1 MKRFCELVILDVYPF
16 ALLRSVLLLEFGFAE
31 EQVINLLRGDSGTD
45 ATSGMTSRHF
55 VTIAETPP
63 LHTLSLAELAA
74 NQTVSAS
81 MKFSWTQSDMANL
94 KLVVTAEDPTFDEAT
109 LQKWREEGFN
119 VSYLTFDNS
128 REQYAHTI
136 EHLSDPL
143 ALGEN
148 YAIVGPLTLAPRFWV
163 HQCPS

>member
-1 MKRFCELVILDVYPF
+1 MT
-16 ALLRSVLLLEFGFAE
+16 AE
-31 EQVINLLRGDSGTD
+31 RGRY
-45 ATSGMTSRHF
+45 ATGGMTLRHF

-63 LHTLSLAELAA
+63 IHTFSFAKLAA
-74 NQTVSAS
+74 NQNASAS
-81 MKFSWTQSDMANL
+81 MKFSWTQSDMANS
-94 KLVVTAEDPTFDEAT
+94 KLVVTAEDPTFDEAI
-109 LQKWREEGFN
+109 LQKWREEGFD
-119 VSYLTFDNS
+119 VSYLPFDIS
-128 REQYAHTI
+128 REQYTHTI